1 MRVFIAIEF
10 SDEIKNYL
18 NEIKDI
24 VIKESKSGSFTAK
37 ENFHLTLKFIGEVN
51 ESQLESI
58 KGCIDKV
65 AINQKDFEF
74 NFSNL
79 GEFPRGNKKI
89 IWIGL
94 QANEKLYN
102 LYLKLEETLADI
114 SIKKEDIEL
123 KPHITIGRQIVLEGD
138 FNKLKENI
146 NIDDM
151 CTFVNKISLMQST
164 RVNGELKYLPIYS
177 KLLK

>member
-10 SDEIKNYL
+10 LDEIKDYL

-24 VIKESKSGSFTAK
+24 VIKESKSGNFTAK

-51 ESQLESI
+51 KSKLENI
-58 KGCIDKV
+58 KECIDKV
-65 AINQKDFEF
+65 AINHNDFKFKF
-74 NFSNL
+74 NNL

-102 LYLKLEETLADI
+102 LYLNLEETLSAI
-114 SIKKEDIEL
+114 GIKKEDREF
-123 KPHITIGRQIVLEGD
+123 KPHITIGRQVVLDND

-146 NIDDM
+146 NINDM

-164 RVNGELKYLPIYS
+164 RVNGELKYLPVYS